1 MIKFNKIFYIVFDFL
16 FPKQHK
22 DKEAEDID
30 IETLSDKLLHTR
42 ETENKSIY
50 ALFDYRDDTI
60 RNMIWS
66 LKYRKNKKIAK
77 IFAQI
82 FYDFLMEE
90 FADLKIYSNFENPIL
105 IPIPIHKKLR
115 RKNGYNQT
123 ELLAK
128 ELYKIGDL
136 FDSLQNKNLV
146 KVKNTPHQTK
156 LPRNKRLENIKG
168 AFAVKNTEMIKNKN
182 IVLLDDVTT
191 TGATLKEAQKILIKA
206 GAKKVIGI
214 TIAH

>member
-1 MIKFNKIFYIVFDFL
+1 MIKFNKIFYIVFDFI
-16 FPKQHK
+16 FPKTQK
-22 DKEAEDID
+22 DKEAENID
-30 IETLSDKLLHTR
+30 IESLLDKLLQTR

-50 ALFDYRDDTI
+50 ALFDYRDETI

-82 FYDFLMEE
+82 LYDFLIEE
-90 FADLKIYSNFENPIL
+90 LADLNIYSDFEKPIL
-105 IPIPIHKKLR
+105 IPIPIHKKIR
-115 RKNGYNQT
+115 REKGYNQT

-136 FDSLQNKNLV
+136 FISLQNNILK
-146 KVKNTPHQTK
+146 KIKNTPHQTK
-156 LPRNKRLENIKG
+156 LHRNKRLNNVKG
-168 AFAVKNTEMIKNKN
+168 TFAVKNIEIIKNKN
-182 IVLLDDVTT
+182 IVILDDVTT
-191 TGATLKEAQKILIKA
+191 TGATLKEARKTLIKA

>member
-16 FPKQHK
+16 FPKTQK
-22 DKEAEDID
+22 DKEAENID
-30 IETLSDKLLHTR
+30 IETLSGKLLHTR
-42 ETENKSIY
+42 ETENKSVY
-50 ALFDYRDDTI
+50 ALFDYRDEII

-82 FYDFLMEE
+82 LYDFLMEE
-90 FADLKIYSNFENPIL
+90 FADLRIYSNFENPIL
-105 IPIPIHKKLR
+105 IPIPIHKNLR

-128 ELYKIGDL
+128 ELYKIGNL
-136 FDSLQNKNLV
+136 FDSLQNNVLK
-146 KVKNTPHQTK
+146 KIKDAPHQTN
-156 LPRNKRLENIKG
+156 LQRNKRLKNVKG
-168 AFAVKNTEMIKNKN
+168 AFAVKNIEMIKNKN

-191 TGATLKEAQKILIKA
+191 TGATLKEARKTLIKA